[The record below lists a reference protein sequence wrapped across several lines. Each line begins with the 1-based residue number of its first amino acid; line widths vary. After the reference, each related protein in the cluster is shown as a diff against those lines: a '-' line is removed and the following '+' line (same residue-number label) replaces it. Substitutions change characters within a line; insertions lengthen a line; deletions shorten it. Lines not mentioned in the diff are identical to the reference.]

1 MFCFPLHLV
10 ALLLIPLCPMN
21 MSDHRK
27 YASMKNEDFILE
39 VKIRVDHCVPV
50 SIFIRIFL
58 PFNLSNQIKDVGYE
72 LLLYKCSCLVNRKD
86 DIFQL
91 MFLFIEQLRQI
102 CFLSSHDA
110 AVLLYFCSS
119 GIVFFPFII
128 SVQKVMLC
136 QAKHIC
142 YSPSIVGFINT
153 TTFITQQVFSLHHS
167 LSQFVFYWY
176 CQYRSS
182 LSSGF

>member
-1 MFCFPLHLV
+1 MMLQSCYM
-10 ALLLIPLCPMN
+10 LL
-21 MSDHRK
+21 S
-27 YASMKNEDFILE
+27 
-39 VKIRVDHCVPV
+39 
-50 SIFIRIFL
+50 
-58 PFNLSNQIKDVGYE
+58 G
-72 LLLYKCSCLVNRKD
+72 
-86 DIFQL
+86 
-91 MFLFIEQLRQI
+91 
-102 CFLSSHDA
+102 
-110 AVLLYFCSS
+110 

-167 LSQFVFYWY
+167 LSQFVFYWH

-182 LSSGF
+182 LSSGFKKKRDILFVVHGWLSTLHIYIHLLDFSRFQHFMFKLDETL